1 MVEQEYIWQYID
13 VNNLCSLEE
22 FTGLMKGQI
31 AARNM
36 DQVIE
41 NTFAV
46 FGVDCID
53 INLLRKM
60 VQVCPIIVLSVSQ
73 LKKGYQWDERNILDY
88 SFQNSKMV

>member
-1 MVEQEYIWQYID
+1 
-13 VNNLCSLEE
+13 
-22 FTGLMKGQI
+22 MKGQI